1 MAKET
6 VSREFKEQNGFVPE
20 KIAKTMALFY
30 EQIDALAAKVEENF
44 EAHGACARCRPGCC
58 ACCID
63 DLTITQA
70 EAAVIAAQYPN
81 VLNEAPHAPGMC
93 AFLDDDGLCR
103 IYRARPIKCRTFG
116 LAYRWQDE
124 DESGEAYEM
133 RGICELRQNDV
144 DLETC
149 DASCFIAPLV
159 MDMRLGMMEKLTF
172 GEEKRIAL
180 RSLFG
185 K

>member
-70 EAAVIAAQYPN
+70 EAAVIAAQ
-81 VLNEAPHAPGMC
+81 
-93 AFLDDDGLCR
+93 
-103 IYRARPIKCRTFG
+103 
-116 LAYRWQDE
+116 
-124 DESGEAYEM
+124 
-133 RGICELRQNDV
+133 
-144 DLETC
+144 
-149 DASCFIAPLV
+149 
-159 MDMRLGMMEKLTF
+159 
-172 GEEKRIAL
+172 
-180 RSLFG
+180 
-185 K
+185 